1 MMRPIAAS
9 SSVDLQFIARD
20 RPFHV
25 RGDRLRLKQV
35 VLNFLSNAIKYNN
48 EGGMVLVSLRLTA
61 SRARFEVRDTGPG
74 IPLEKRT
81 RLFVPFERLGAESSN
96 IEGTGIGLALCKGLL
111 DAMEGSIGLENPD
124 GGGCV
129 FWAELPLADASELPQ
144 LKIQRLH
151 PNIAPQLVKDPSSPP
166 KILAVE
172 SHDFDLQLLEKLLQ
186 KTTPECEFLSAMQGD
201 LGLELAKEHHPDL
214 IFLDVNL
221 PDLSTADFLSRLL
234 ASPSQKN
241 TRVVLLGTDLASPE
255 FLALSRIYEFE
266 LLPKPYEPE
275 ALFKILKDIQPR

>member
-1 MMRPIAAS
+1 
-9 SSVDLQFIARD
+9 
-20 RPFHV
+20 
-25 RGDRLRLKQV
+25 
-35 VLNFLSNAIKYNN
+35 
-48 EGGMVLVSLRLTA
+48 
-61 SRARFEVRDTGPG
+61 
-74 IPLEKRT
+74 
-81 RLFVPFERLGAESSN
+81 
-96 IEGTGIGLALCKGLL
+96 
-111 DAMEGSIGLENPD
+111 
-124 GGGCV
+124 
-129 FWAELPLADASELPQ
+129 
-144 LKIQRLH
+144 
-151 PNIAPQLVKDPSSPP
+151 LVKDPSSPP

-172 SHDFDLQLLEKLLQ
+172 SHDVDLQLLEKLLP